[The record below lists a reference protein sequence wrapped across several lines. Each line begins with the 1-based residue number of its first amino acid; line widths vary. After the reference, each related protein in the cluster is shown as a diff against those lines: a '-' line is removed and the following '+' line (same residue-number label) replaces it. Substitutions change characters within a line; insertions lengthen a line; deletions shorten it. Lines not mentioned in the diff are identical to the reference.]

1 MVENKL
7 SRRNSTAEMKYF
19 VKKKVL
25 IPGVLSGFIWIILM
39 SLGALVAQAYDSD
52 LASKYAKKWWG
63 DTYTSDKSLVYNI
76 WSNSKHDQVNYYYND
91 YTYNDKNELKGDC
104 ANFVSQCLTAGGIG
118 SEFEEFA
125 NSLSDDAERKDKTG
139 NKFSKAN
146 PHTVRL
152 YNGVAA
158 GGVYGTIPG
167 ARLLDGFLINN
178 YHALYINGNITDQIM
193 KGDVY
198 LLIDAAVAH
207 SMFIV
212 DGIGQDALY
221 NCHTYDDHDAKVSD
235 RVTAFPGSRNHFF
248 HIVPTAPFVKN
259 VKVTQGNLTI
269 YYAYWLE
276 EPADPFR
283 RKLLPEREQYRN
295 PYIANGKESLK
306 IIIEFNESIKTNP
319 TVLVEN
325 VSISGGSFNSTR
337 TIWTGILPLTAMSGG
352 VLDGDKV
359 IKITAQNY
367 ADSFNQ
373 LDANP
378 STVAQW
384 HDTNKFVFY
393 GNQSGL
399 DDNNGT
405 TGGTDT
411 NHKLKIQE
419 KIDQAQQ
426 DVMHRRTT
434 DKVIILGLEKRF
446 IPEDIPRMCFN
457 PLYSLPDEWL
467 FDLVT
472 YKPVVYCTPLQPY
485 QGIGPYPVKAY
496 IQDLDS
502 PPIKNGALNPDN
514 IRTVFYTT
522 DNGQTWQAV
531 NMDYIDQPDLYNDEY
546 DYQGYIPDLP
556 DGAVVKYYVEAQD
569 KADGTGNRITDPAST
584 TATARPTEFY
594 EFTVDKSPPQIALSA
609 SPNPFSPNG
618 DTVQDRT
625 LITYE
630 INDLSNF
637 VTQLDMQLF
646 NQSNQLLISWP
657 RQDFFPCPGQES
669 LIWDGQG
676 LAEGEYKLRATAID
690 RAYNSGAAE
699 YAIKIDKTPPAI
711 TSPSISILPGNH
723 PGVFT
728 SLDSQINLSYQLREN
743 LCSSVSVKIQINC
756 GETLIVR
763 EQEWSITPGAGKQC
777 LLSWDGK
784 NENGLYVED
793 GVYSGSIIAIDS
805 AGNASQEIPI
815 PSFIINRMP
824 AKVTGL
830 LVDNALFT
838 PDDGPLGQ
846 GDGNKDTVSLTYQLS
861 EPAQATIEIRNA
873 LGQIVQS
880 VLQPGSN
887 QNGTYIWDGKANNA
901 YVSDGLY
908 TFIVKTAD
916 EYGNTSFRSVQVIK
930 NQVPAKISF
939 PVMGASVG
947 NTVVVLGLALDPGI
961 NDPSDFDCYK
971 LWVRPGENIDFGLPE
986 NNPDNPSTSIWQAIP
1001 AQVYCQNPQSPE
1013 YPLGN
1018 ASVRTVMNS
1027 VLGDWDTQSL
1037 SLGKYTLLLTVRD
1050 KSGHMSYDYCTVTL
1064 DPASDVTTP
1073 SINITN
1079 PPQTNPVY
1087 QYTINSTD
1095 DILNIAYVLTQTSGH
1110 QADVSL
1116 DVVQMLSG
1124 NSWGPVAYHQD
1135 ALTQAGDG
1143 SFNWDGKNQ
1152 MQSALMPDGSYKIL
1166 VRARDADHMGV
1177 STSEVD
1183 IMLARNL
1190 GVPIKISRLEA
1201 VPPSAAIGTEVRIY
1215 YSISKPGHVII
1226 KLSDG
1231 SGSPAAT
1238 LIDADRQANYDY
1250 QLIWTPPAEGLYSFL
1265 MEAVSA
1271 DDNTSDK
1278 ASLVMPVQSGAGSGT
1293 AQITSPAEGEILQGK
1308 TLFNWSATAKGDYY
1322 PVQDFYCNVTVHG
1335 RELYYQPQPIG
1346 FNWAVTARGT
1356 QNVSRGGVKRTYEA
1370 VYWSDKK
1377 WVFDGNVVYHVD
1389 LHIYEMEFSFPYAF
1403 DDTPSVLS
1411 YSSNGVAPANPW
1423 KSSEHSNYCYLI
1435 SVDRSKIKLRTWA
1448 YSHPSGW
1455 VGPSNP
1461 DFAFSV
1467 SGIVTNT
1474 AGGSNS
1480 VAAGSPI
1487 IFEYSVTIAPGSPDP
1502 INNHE
1507 FVTPGPGTDYDNVS
1521 IVQTTRATINR
1532 DGNRFYG
1539 TLRAENLT
1547 APLERDWDANFTLN
1561 STIASQWATASPYC
1575 YNNHPLESKSLQGF
1589 YTVPQRHVAYRTPK
1603 YTYAAPSNSNV
1614 AIQINSETLKAT
1626 TSLEDSTWTT
1636 SQDLGLS
1643 GQQGKIVK
1651 TSNSFND
1658 NPDYSWFIT
1667 ENTPTA
1673 YSSAYPDVDMA
1684 AATAIK
1690 NKYTFWKQASQ
1701 TVGDNPYVGID
1712 ADAANKGWEVSLD
1725 YPDGME
1731 ADDFAINKRLNTA
1744 ANQDHEALGNPI
1756 DINDNFSV
1764 QLAKG
1769 AGPRRFAVVRGQTS
1783 ALTQGFKSYMLFYNK
1798 NTESI
1803 WHSIGTVITT
1813 PIESNGVLGYW
1824 NTTNLQGEYALRLL
1838 VWDNTGITET
1848 LRNVN
1853 IGKQAIANQNNAI
1866 TSPCNKAYLTIP
1878 QNSLAADTVINIS
1891 PVKAAETSIVLDPNL
1906 PQPIGPIYKLEPE
1919 GLTFD
1924 PQNPAWLS
1932 VRLLPSELA
1941 GIDPG
1946 LLSVYYLKNDGTI
1959 ESLDIPAP
1967 SQELTDDAT
1976 PIQITRIDCPIQ
1988 HFSYY
1993 MVIPGIAP
2001 PVINQ
2006 LPVITNINSLA
2017 VQGTAEPKSWVEIFV
2032 NAALAGKVKANDSGT
2047 FSHAVALTEG
2057 NNQITARATRL
2068 FANGSQTSKLS
2079 QPITVVLDTQ
2089 APAIDSLVVSPNPFS
2104 PNGDGMNDA
2113 TQISFVILE
2122 PATVDLQVLTGSGAV
2137 VRSLLHNQ
2145 SMGAGGHN
2153 EIWDGKNT
2161 QGQYVTPGEYF
2172 VEVIAKDA
2180 AGNEGKYR
2188 QRVVALDDTEAPST
2202 TLTVGQPHYIDV
2214 TGNTLLAAATR
2225 LTLQA
2230 VDSGSGISKLRYR
2243 INGGFW
2249 QDKYTSAYSFSLP
2262 AEDGIYQLDYL
2273 SFDKQDNADILH
2285 SQLLLLDNTG
2295 PDASLKVNT
2304 PSVTRDGA
2312 TYVSGN
2318 TLLEVLAADPIIN
2331 QISSGVQ
2338 SVYYQINGQAFSQG
2352 SSFSLG
2358 QMADGEY
2365 NIGCYAVDNVGNT
2378 GQVNAVALHLDNTPP
2393 VSQLNHS
2400 EAYFDWN
2407 GGLYVSPDCLFTLTA
2422 ADSYS
2427 GVSATAMQ
2435 LNQGV
2440 WQFNPAPFKL
2450 PKGDHVLNYYAID
2463 NVGNIEDAQT
2473 ITIHVPL
2480 PDTTPPITTLTIGD
2494 PKYAIPGTVETL
2506 VTTCTAFSLSAIDI
2520 LGANDGV
2527 ALGVDYTQY
2536 AINTTGLAPSVSD
2549 WQEYNAP
2556 VYINDS
2562 GRQYFWYRSVDL
2574 GGNTEVA
2581 KKAIV
2586 LVKTAKPEAE
2596 FLIPSPGNTGVC
2608 QVMNGMVKIYGT
2620 AQDPYFAKYTLS
2632 LVSGSS
2638 QRQIKFSDSAVA
2650 DSVLAILNT
2659 KLYESGEYQLVLQVT
2674 DLLGQMSEAKAPVVL
2689 HEPALKQIIDY
2700 SQGCDGDRHE
2710 CEGGRIR
2717 PQYLTQD
2724 TDGNIYVADSKHCA
2738 YKLDPSG
2745 MQVLARYP
2753 KDRKGG
2759 HEQGRLILAQGIVV
2773 DGQGFVYI
2781 VDQAKNCVNKY
2792 ANSGEHIQTWPGK
2805 GSAKKLNSPQGMT
2818 LGPDGLLY
2826 IADKLNGRVVV
2837 IDKEFNFVKEIR
2849 FAGQVTAACNY
2860 PSSKFKPTDAA
2871 VFGNTL
2877 YVTDEHAGKVYK
2889 LRLTDNACVGVIGK
2903 EGVRRNGFKQPQGI
2917 CTNSLGYWYVADTGN
2932 GRIVKYNAKDEVVA
2946 KWAMQEI
2953 QRGRYLSGT
2962 GLGICSLANGE
2973 LLAADV
2979 KLGNVKRYGL
2989 GDTLVPAPGTIAASI
3004 LSPATGSLVNGNVHI
3019 AGTAKT
3025 ADYKHFS
3032 GFELTYS
3039 QAGGQEKTIAR
3050 QKIAKERELLAVWDA
3065 TRLPAG
3071 NYELKLTVKNKA
3083 GQQKSSKSFVT
3094 VGDWSFLGQ
3103 IGTGEKGKQN
3113 SQFDTPWDAEID
3125 AYSQLYVADSGNNRL
3140 QKFNPEDQYLA
3151 TLGNSGSRPG
3161 EFKRPTN
3168 MAVDSQGRL
3177 YVVDSGN
3184 CRVQVLDLNGNYIKE
3199 YRAGLKW
3206 PASVACDEK
3215 GVVHILDSDGRIY
3228 YVDSQENLKP
3238 ASSWPSEV
3246 LTACHAPME
3255 KYSDLAATW
3264 SDAFGNTLT
3273 KYFDRANQMSQ
3284 RVEKL
3289 DAYGREVFAYK
3300 GACGQYLPQNIA
3312 AGPLGNIWITDSSNH
3327 RVQEF
3332 GPFGNLLGSFGGFGA
3347 TAGKFD
3353 SPHGLAFKQADD
3365 QVTAYVVDTGNQ
3377 RVQKFTFAAVGQPTP
3392 IPSMTPTAN
3401 LEIAALRAQP
3411 ESFVPEDGQATQI
3424 SYLVTQPANVKL
3436 LILDQ
3441 FGGMVRDLGV
3451 QASPRAGELAFRT
3464 WDGRNNFG
3472 QMVQPQRYMIRAE
3485 AFGNGQQYSATTFVI
3500 VLARGQEPPTPV
3512 PTQQTPATPVS
3523 TPTPIPTNTPEPTW
3537 TPTPTKTW
3545 TPTPEPTATPE
3556 PEVVI
3561 SNYYAMP
3568 NPFRPQNGQVANIHY
3583 TLSVNA
3589 STSVVIKNKCG
3600 QIVYSFGPFT
3610 PGTPGGRQGENILT
3624 WNGQEQDDG
3633 KVHAACHWRQYE
3645 YTCIISAQ
3653 AGSKSDQ
3660 KQFVIVKELYH

>member
-1 MVENKL
+1 M
-7 SRRNSTAEMKYF
+7 RRFGAGLKINLMLLFIFCICKGFAYSYNY
-19 VKKKVL
+19 
-25 IPGVLSGFIWIILM
+25 SGAVDYSNEWCND
-39 SLGALVAQAYDSD
+39 GQD
-52 LASKYAKKWWG
+52 AKGYNTWNNPNGHAADFW
-63 DTYTSDKSLVYNI
+63 YTSYS
-76 WSNSKHDQVNYYYND
+76 S
-91 YTYNDKNELKGDC
+91 DC
-104 ANFVSQCLTAGGIG
+104 ANFVSQCLLAGGDFRQTFQSVTYAAKG
-118 SEFEEFA
+118 PEFSPGQYT
-125 NSLSDDAERKDKTG
+125 NT
-139 NKFSKAN
+139 NQ
-146 PHTVRL
+146 
-152 YNGVAA
+152 
-158 GGVYGTIPG
+158 GGGGLQTTLIQVEGLRRY
-167 ARLLDGFLINN
+167 LLDR
-178 YHALYINGNITDQIM
+178 YHALYIHGQCTDIM
-193 KGDVY
+193 GPGDVY
-198 LLIDAAVAH
+198 LITGHA
-207 SMFIV
+207 MFIANGQGASAEYNGHTT
-212 DGIGQDALY
+212 DRHHAPIGGQF
-221 NCHTYDDHDAKVSD
+221 NSD
-235 RVTAFPGSRNHFF
+235 RAFF
-248 HIVPTAPFVKN
+248 HIEPTVPYVKKVE
-259 VKVTQGNLTI
+259 VKQGTLTI
-269 YYAYWLE
+269 YSATWHE
-276 EPADPFR
+276 VPMFVER
-283 RKLLPEREQYRN
+283 TLLPERQELRN
-295 PYIANGKESLK
+295 PYIANGKENLQ
-306 IIIEFNESIKTNP
+306 IVVEFNESINGDPVIRVGSYPVQGGSYNNTRTAWTCFLP
-319 TVLVEN
+319 VSAMAGGTLDGEQII
-325 VSISGGSFNSTR
+325 SIS
-337 TIWTGILPLTAMSGG
+337 
-352 VLDGDKV
+352 
-359 IKITAQNY
+359 AQNY
-367 ADSFNQ
+367 ANSFNQ

-378 STVAQW
+378 ATVAQW
-384 HDTNKFVFY
+384 APTENRFVFY
-393 GNQSGL
+393 GSQSGVM
-399 DDNNGT
+399 DSNVS

-485 QGIGPYPVKAY
+485 QGVGPYPVKAY
-496 IQDLDS
+496 IQDLDG
-502 PPIKNGALNPDN
+502 PPIKNGTLNPDN

-609 SPNPFSPNG
+609 NPNPFSPNG
-618 DTVQDRT
+618 DAVQDRT

-630 INDLSNF
+630 VNDLSNF
-637 VTQLDMQLF
+637 VTQFDMQLF
-646 NQSNQLLISWP
+646 NQANQLLISWP

-711 TSPSISILPGNH
+711 TSPIISILPGSH

-743 LCSSVSVKIQINC
+743 LCNSVSVKIQINC

-793 GVYSGSIIAIDS
+793 GVYSGSIIATDS
-805 AGNASQEIPI
+805 AGNASQEIPV
-815 PSFIINRMP
+815 PSFVINRMP

-846 GDGNKDTVSLTYQLS
+846 GDGNKDTVTLTYQLS
-861 EPAQATIEIRNA
+861 EPAQATIEIRNV
-873 LGQIVQS
+873 LGQVVQS

-887 QNGTYIWDGKANNA
+887 QDGTYIWGGKVNNT

-916 EYGNTSFRSVQVIK
+916 EYGNTSFRSVQAIK

-947 NTVVVLGLALDPGI
+947 NTVVVTGIALDPGI
-961 NDPSDFDCYK
+961 NDPSDFDNYI

-986 NNPDNPSTSIWQAIP
+986 NSPDNPSTSIWQVIP
-1001 AQVYCQNPQSPE
+1001 VPVYCQNPQSPE
-1013 YPLGN
+1013 YPLSN

-1027 VLGDWDTQSL
+1027 VLGDWDTQAL
-1037 SLGKYTLLLTVRD
+1037 SPGKYTLLLAVRD

-1064 DPASDVTTP
+1064 DPASDDTTP

-1079 PPQTNPVY
+1079 PPQTNPAY
-1087 QYTINSTD
+1087 QYTINSET
-1095 DILNIAYVLTQTSGH
+1095 DILDTVYALTQTSGH

-1135 ALTQAGDG
+1135 AMAQAGNG
-1143 SFNWDGKNQ
+1143 SFNWVGKNQ
-1152 MQSALMPDGSYKIL
+1152 MQSAYMPDGSYKIL
-1166 VRARDADHMGV
+1166 VHARDADRMGV

-1190 GVPIKISRLEA
+1190 GVPIKITRLEA
-1201 VPPSAAIGTEVRIY
+1201 DPPSAAIGTEVRIY

-1231 SGSPAAT
+1231 SGSPATT

-1250 QLIWTPPAEGLYSFL
+1250 QLIWTPLAEGLYSFL
-1265 MEAVSA
+1265 MEAVSS

-1278 ASLVMPVQSGAGSGT
+1278 ASLVMPVQSGTGSGT

-1308 TLFNWSATAKGDYY
+1308 TIYNWSATAKGDYY
-1322 PVQDFYCNVTVHG
+1322 PIQDFTCNVSVHG
-1335 RELYYQPQPIG
+1335 RELYYPPQPIG
-1346 FNWAVTARGT
+1346 FNWKMKCKGIESKTLSGTTAGQEAGT
-1356 QNVSRGGVKRTYEA
+1356 CDFNDTKFVIVNMPDHRYANGTYFSRERKWIYGYINYGTTFDNVPWPNVSWPWPVCNNDGVPVLGCDLEIVSVGQSGCVVRLKVLFDVYNIAGDKVEIKDGWLYHPWEYVFSWTVTGQYNLSTETSGYSSAQAGTPIGIPFSVGLTPTHGGTVSQHQLIMPDASNPFYPGTG
-1370 VYWSDKK
+1370 SND
-1377 WVFDGNVVYHVD
+1377 
-1389 LHIYEMEFSFPYAF
+1389 F
-1403 DDTPSVLS
+1403 DDNMNISTTLTN
-1411 YSSNGVAPANPW
+1411 YSLNGN
-1423 KSSEHSNYCYLI
+1423 
-1435 SVDRSKIKLRTWA
+1435 TF
-1448 YSHPSGW
+1448 SG
-1455 VGPSNP
+1455 S
-1461 DFAFSV
+1461 
-1467 SGIVTNT
+1467 
-1474 AGGSNS
+1474 
-1480 VAAGSPI
+1480 
-1487 IFEYSVTIAPGSPDP
+1487 
-1502 INNHE
+1502 
-1507 FVTPGPGTDYDNVS
+1507 
-1521 IVQTTRATINR
+1521 
-1532 DGNRFYG
+1532 
-1539 TLRAENLT
+1539 LRAENTL

-1561 STIASQWATASPYC
+1561 STIASQWATTSPYC

-1614 AIQINSETLKAT
+1614 AIQINSEVLKAT
-1626 TSLEDSTWTT
+1626 TSLKDSTWTT

-1658 NPDYSWFIT
+1658 NLDYSWFIT

-1690 NKYTFWKQASQ
+1690 NKYTFWKQAGQ
-1701 TVGDNPYVGID
+1701 AVGDNPYVGID
-1712 ADAANKGWEVSLD
+1712 ADAANKGWEVGLD

-1731 ADDFAINKRLNTA
+1731 ADDFAVNKRLNTA

-1783 ALTQGFKSYMLFYNK
+1783 TLAQGFKSYMLFYHK

-1803 WHSIGTVITT
+1803 WHSIGAVITT
-1813 PIESNGVLGYW
+1813 PVESNGVLGYW
-1824 NTTNLQGEYALRLL
+1824 NTTNFQGEYTLRLL
-1838 VWDNTGITET
+1838 VWDNTGIAET

-1853 IGKQAIANQNNAI
+1853 IGKQAIANQNNAV

-1906 PQPIGPIYKLEPE
+1906 PQPLGPVYKLEPE

-1946 LLSVYYLKNDGTI
+1946 LLSVYYLKSDGTI

-1967 SQELTDDAT
+1967 TQELTDDAT

-1993 MVIPGIAP
+1993 MVITGIAP

-2006 LPVITNINSLA
+2006 LPAVTNMNPLT

-2032 NAALAGKVKANDSGT
+2032 NAALAAKVKANDSGA
-2047 FSHAVALTEG
+2047 FSLAVALTEG

-2089 APAIDSLVVSPNPFS
+2089 APMIDSLVVSPNPFS
-2104 PNGDGMNDA
+2104 PNGDGMNDS

-2122 PATVDLQVLTGSGAV
+2122 PAAVDLQVLTGSGAI

-2145 SMGAGGHN
+2145 SLGAGGHTQ
-2153 EIWDGKNT
+2153 IWDGKNT

-2172 VEVIAKDA
+2172 VEVIARDA

-2202 TLTVGQPHYIDV
+2202 TLTVGQPHYIDA

-2230 VDSGSGISKLRYR
+2230 ADSGSGISELRYR

-2295 PDASLKVNT
+2295 PDASLKVNA
-2304 PSVTRDGA
+2304 PSATRDGA

-2318 TLLEVLAADPIIN
+2318 TLLEVLSADPIIN
-2331 QISSGVQ
+2331 QVSSGVKNT
-2338 SVYYQINGQAFSQG
+2338 YYQINGQAFSQG
-2352 SSFSLG
+2352 SSFFLG
-2358 QMADGEY
+2358 QMTDGEY
-2365 NIGCYAVDNVGNT
+2365 NIGRYAVDNVGNT

-2400 EAYFDWN
+2400 EAYFIWN

-2435 LNQGV
+2435 LNQGT
-2440 WQFNPAPFKL
+2440 WKFNPAPFKL
-2450 PKGDHVLNYYAID
+2450 PEGDHVLNFYAID

-2480 PDTTPPITTLTIGD
+2480 PDTTPPITTLTIGN

-2506 VTTCTAFSLSAIDI
+2506 VTTYTAFSLSAVDI

-2536 AINTTGLAPSVSD
+2536 AINTTGLAPSVSE

-2562 GRQYFWYRSVDL
+2562 GRQYFWYRSADL

-2581 KKAIV
+2581 RKAIV

-2596 FLIPSPGNTGVC
+2596 LLIPSPGNTGVC

-2638 QRQIKFSDSAVA
+2638 QRQIKFSDSAVTGNM
-2650 DSVLAILNT
+2650 LAVLNT
-2659 KLYESGEYQLVLQVT
+2659 RLYESGEYQLVLQVT
-2674 DLLGQMSEAKAPVVL
+2674 DRLGQMSEAEATVVL

-2710 CEGGRIR
+2710 CEGRTIR
-2717 PQYLTQD
+2717 PQYLAQD
-2724 TDGNIYVADSKHCA
+2724 TDGNIYVTDFKHCA

-2745 MQVLARYP
+2745 MQVFARYP

-2759 HEQGRLILAQGIVV
+2759 HEQGRLILPQGIVV

-2781 VDQAKNCVNKY
+2781 VDQAKNCVYKY
-2792 ANSGEHIQTWPGK
+2792 ANSGEHIKTWPGK

-2818 LGPDGLLY
+2818 LGTDGLLY

-2837 IDKEFNFVKEIR
+2837 IDKEFNFVKEVR
-2849 FAGQVTAACNY
+2849 FIGQVTAACNH
-2860 PSSKFKPTDAA
+2860 PSSKFRPTDTA
-2871 VFGNTL
+2871 VFGNVL

-2889 LRLTDNACVGVIGK
+2889 FRLTDNACVGIIGK
-2903 EGVRRNGFKQPQGI
+2903 EGVRRNEFKQPQGI
-2917 CTNSLGYWYVADTGN
+2917 CTNSLGYWYVSDTGN
-2932 GRIVKYNAKDEVVA
+2932 GRIVKYNAKDEIVA
-2946 KWAMQEI
+2946 VWAIQEI
-2953 QRGRYLSGT
+2953 QRGKYLSGT

-2989 GDTLVPAPGTIAASI
+2989 GDTLVPAPGTIAACI

-3019 AGTAKT
+3019 VGTAQT

-3032 GFELTYS
+3032 GFELTYI

-3113 SQFDTPWDAEID
+3113 SRFDTPWDAEID

-3140 QKFNPEDQYLA
+3140 QKFNPDDQYLA
-3151 TLGNSGSRPG
+3151 TLGNSGNRPG

-3168 MAVDSQGRL
+3168 IAVDSQGRL

-3199 YRAGLKW
+3199 YRTGLKW

-3228 YVDSQENLKP
+3228 YMDNQENLK
-3238 ASSWPSEV
+3238 ATASWPSEV
-3246 LTACHAPME
+3246 LAACHAPME

-3347 TAGKFD
+3347 IAGKFD

-3365 QVTAYVVDTGNQ
+3365 QVMAYVVDTGNQ
-3377 RVQKFTFAAVGQPTP
+3377 RVQKFTFAALGQPTP

-3401 LEIAALRAQP
+3401 LEIAGLRAQP

-3472 QMVQPQRYMIRAE
+3472 QMVQPQQYIIRAE

-3523 TPTPIPTNTPEPTW
+3523 TPTPIPTNTPEPTR

-3561 SNYYAMP
+3561 SNYYAIP

-3589 STSVVIKNKCG
+3589 NTSVVIKNKCG
-3600 QIVYSFGPFT
+3600 QTVYSFGPFT

-3633 KVHAACHWRQYE
+3633 KVHAACHWQQYE

-3660 KQFVIVKELYH
+3660 KQFIIVKELYH